1 MADCLGKK
9 CNPVSVH
16 GDSPKVDFSP
26 ESLDDIAQ
34 AYEWYEERRA
44 GLGDEFLGCLDACV
58 QRLIRLPISFPIV
71 YKDYRRALTRRFPY
85 GVFFWVEQGMV
96 KIIAVFH
103 TSQHPNKWRRRS
115 DNILG

>member
-1 MADCLGKK
+1 MLGDNHKA
-9 CNPVSVH
+9 V
-16 GDSPKVDFSP
+16 FSP
-26 ESLDDIAQ
+26 ESLDDITQ

-58 QRLIRLPISFPIV
+58 HRVLRLPTSFPIV

-85 GVFFWVEQGMV
+85 GVFFVVEPDEV

-103 TSQHPNKWRRRS
+103 TSQHPDKWRRRNS
-115 DNILG
+115 